1 MLQSMTGFGKSNALF
16 ESRKVSIEIRTLNS
30 KGLDLNMKIPSI
42 YKEAEPFLRKLIS
55 KKLIRGKIE
64 FSLFIESEKLKG
76 TSLVDRDLAT
86 SYYNEI
92 KSLNESWGEQP
103 VDYLGV
109 VLRLPDVLNNET
121 AEIDESEINQLK
133 DLTSEA
139 CEMVES
145 FRKKEGLDLQN
156 EFCQRVEEI
165 RKLMDEIIPFETER
179 IEATRERLLKGLNE
193 INSEKVDNNRFE
205 QEMIFYIEK
214 LDIAEEKM
222 RLSNHLSYFEE
233 TLALPNSGK
242 KLGFI
247 AQEMG
252 REINTIGSKCN
263 HSEMQRRV
271 VLMKDSLEKIKEQV
285 FQIEQLLL

>member
-42 YKEAEPFLRKLIS
+42 YKESEPFLRKLIS
-55 KKLIRGKIE
+55 NKLTRGKIE

-76 TSLVDRDLAT
+76 TSLVNRDVAT
-86 SYYNEI
+86 SYFNEI
-92 KSLNESWGEQP
+92 KSLNESWGEEP
-103 VDYLGV
+103 VDYLGL
-109 VLRLPDVLNNET
+109 VLRLPDVLNNDT
-121 AEIDESEINQLK
+121 SEIEESEINQLK
-133 DLTSEA
+133 SLTSEA

-156 EFCQRVEEI
+156 EFCKRVGEI
-165 RKLMDEIIPFETER
+165 RKLMDEIVPFEKER
-179 IEATRERLLKGLNE
+179 LDATRERLLKGLNE

-233 TLALPNSGK
+233 TLELPNSGK

-285 FQIEQLLL
+285 LNTL

>member
-55 KKLIRGKIE
+55 NKLTRGKIE

-76 TSLVDRDLAT
+76 TSLVNRDVAT

-103 VDYLGV
+103 VDYLGL
-109 VLRLPDVLNNET
+109 VLRLPDVLNNDT
-121 AEIDESEINQLK
+121 TEIEESEINQLK
-133 DLTSEA
+133 TLTSEA

-156 EFCQRVEEI
+156 EFCKRVDEI
-165 RKLMDEIIPFETER
+165 RKLMDEIVPFEKER
-179 IEATRERLLKGLNE
+179 LDATRERLLKGLNE

-233 TLALPNSGK
+233 TLELPNSGK

-285 FQIEQLLL
+285 LNTL

>member
-30 KGLDLNMKIPSI
+30 KGLDLNMKTPSI

-55 KKLIRGKIE
+55 NKLTRGKIE

-76 TSLVDRDLAT
+76 TSLVNRNVAT

-92 KSLNESWGEQP
+92 KSLNERWGEQP
-103 VDYLGV
+103 VDYLGL
-109 VLRLPDVLNNET
+109 VLRLPDVLNNDT
-121 AEIDESEINQLK
+121 TEIEESEINQLK
-133 DLTSEA
+133 TLTSEA

-156 EFCQRVEEI
+156 EFCKRVDEI
-165 RKLMDEIIPFETER
+165 RKLMDEIVPFEKER
-179 IEATRERLLKGLNE
+179 LDATRERLLKGLNE

-233 TLALPNSGK
+233 TLELPSSGK

-285 FQIEQLLL
+285 LNTL

>member
-55 KKLIRGKIE
+55 KKRTRGKIE

-109 VLRLPDVLNNET
+109 VLRLPEVLNNET

-271 VLMKDSLEKIKEQV
+271 VLMKDNLEKIKEQV
-285 FQIEQLLL
+285 LNTL

>member
-233 TLALPNSGK
+233 TLELPNSGK

-285 FQIEQLLL
+285 LNTL

>member
-55 KKLIRGKIE
+55 NKLTRGKIE

-76 TSLVDRDLAT
+76 TSLVNRDLAT
-86 SYYNEI
+86 SYFNEI

-103 VDYLGV
+103 VDYLAV
-109 VLRLPDVLNNET
+109 VLRLPDVLNIET

-133 DLTSEA
+133 DLTAEA

-156 EFCQRVEEI
+156 EFCQRVAEI
-165 RKLMDEIIPFETER
+165 RKLMDEIVPFESER

-193 INSEKVDNNRFE
+193 INSEKADNNRFE

-285 FQIEQLLL
+285 LNTL